1 MINFHNITKFD
12 MVNGEGIRTVLW
24 LSGCDHACKG
34 CQNIQTWSHSSGI
47 PFTEDNLKEIYEELD
62 KEYISGLTLSG
73 GDPLSLKNREFSL
86 SLAKHLKEKYPHK
99 NIWCYT
105 GYIFEDIKNL
115 DNIEYIDVIVDGKY
129 IQGFDK
135 IKPQWRGSSNQ
146 RIIDVKK
153 SLETNTIV
161 ELYK

>member
-1 MINFHNITKFD
+1 MVNFHNISKFD
-12 MVNGEGIRTVLW
+12 MVNGEGIRAVLW

-34 CQNIQTWSHSSGI
+34 CQNMQTWNHSSGI
-47 PFTEDNLKEIYEELD
+47 SFTEDNLKEIYEELD
-62 KEYISGLTLSG
+62 KKYVSGLTLSG
-73 GDPLSLKNREFSL
+73 GDPLSFKNREFSL

-105 GYIFEDIKNL
+105 GYTFDEIKDL

-146 RIIDVKK
+146 RIVDVKK

>member
-1 MINFHNITKFD
+1 MVNFHNISEFD
-12 MVNGEGIRTVLW
+12 MLNGDGIRVVLW

-34 CQNIQTWSHSSGI
+34 GQNKQTWSHSSGI

-62 KEYISGLTLSG
+62 KEYVSGLTLSG
-73 GDPLSLKNREFSL
+73 GDALSLKNREFSL
-86 SLAKHLKEKYPHK
+86 SLAKHLKVKYSHK

-105 GYIFEDIKNL
+105 GYAFEDIKNL

-129 IQGFDK
+129 IEGFDK
-135 IKPQWRGSSNQ
+135 VKPMWRGSSNQ

-153 SLETNTIV
+153 SLESDSIV
-161 ELYK
+161 ELYE

>member
-1 MINFHNITKFD
+1 M
-12 MVNGEGIRTVLW
+12 
-24 LSGCDHACKG
+24 
-34 CQNIQTWSHSSGI
+34 QTWNHSSGI
-47 PFTEDNLKEIYEELD
+47 SFTEDNLKEIYEELD

-86 SLAKHLKEKYPHK
+86 SLSKHLKEKYPHK

-105 GYIFEDIKNL
+105 GYTFDEIKEL

-135 IKPQWRGSSNQ
+135 VKPMWRGSSNQ
-146 RIIDVKK
+146 RIVDVKK

>member
-1 MINFHNITKFD
+1 MVNFHNISKFD
-12 MVNGEGIRTVLW
+12 MVNGEGIRAVLW
-24 LSGCDHACKG
+24 LSGCDHSCKG
-34 CQNIQTWSHSSGI
+34 CQNMQTWNHSSGI
-47 PFTEDNLKEIYEELD
+47 SFTEDNLKEIYEELD

-86 SLAKHLKEKYPHK
+86 SLSKHLKEKYPHK

-105 GYIFEDIKNL
+105 GYTFDEIKDLKGL
-115 DNIEYIDVIVDGKY
+115 DNIDVIVDGKY

-146 RIIDVKK
+146 RIVDVKK